1 MNVDQQTQVL
11 LQQMKQLESY
21 LTDIGNRENMAM
33 NAIVESR
40 AAVRATETL
49 SKIDSEEILFPI
61 GSGLLTKIG
70 DKNSFFVNIGAGVT
84 IEKNEEEVK
93 EFLNERIKDIEK
105 SIEALNTQKQDM
117 AQQYNSIRAALNNI
131 AQGQQ
136 DVRQS

>member
-11 LQQMKQLESY
+11 LQQMKQLEAY

-49 SKIDSEEILFPI
+49 SKTDSEEILFPI

-70 DKNSFFVNIGAGVT
+70 DKSSFFVNIGAGVT
-84 IEKNEEEVK
+84 IEKNEKEVK

>member
-11 LQQMKQLESY
+11 LQQMKQLEAY

-70 DKNSFFVNIGAGVT
+70 DKSSFFVNIGAGVT

>member
-33 NAIVESR
+33 NAIIESR
-40 AAVRATETL
+40 AAVRATEIL
-49 SKIDSEEILFPI
+49 NNKSAEEILFPI

-70 DKNSFFVNIGAGVT
+70 DKSTFFVNIGAGVT

-105 SIEALNTQKQDM
+105 SIQALSTQKQDM

-131 AQGQQ
+131 VQGQQ

>member
-70 DKNSFFVNIGAGVT
+70 DKSSFFVNIGAGVT

-105 SIEALNTQKQDM
+105 SIQALSTQKQDM

-131 AQGQQ
+131 VQGQQ

>member
-33 NAIVESR
+33 NASVESKS
-40 AAVRATETL
+40 AVRATEILNNT
-49 SKIDSEEILFPI
+49 SAEEILFPI

-70 DKNSFFVNIGAGVT
+70 DKSTFFVNIGAGVT

-105 SIEALNTQKQDM
+105 SIQALSTQKQDM

-131 AQGQQ
+131 VQGQQ

>member
-40 AAVRATETL
+40 AAVRATEILNNT
-49 SKIDSEEILFPI
+49 SAEEILFPI

-70 DKNSFFVNIGAGVT
+70 DKSTFFVNIGAGVT
-84 IEKNEEEVK
+84 IEKTEDEVK

-105 SIEALNTQKQDM
+105 SIQALSTQKQDM

-131 AQGQQ
+131 VQGQQ

>member
-40 AAVRATETL
+40 AAVRATEILNNT
-49 SKIDSEEILFPI
+49 SAEEILFPI

-70 DKNSFFVNIGAGVT
+70 DKSTFFVNIGAGVT

-105 SIEALNTQKQDM
+105 SIQALSTQKQDM
-117 AQQYNSIRAALNNI
+117 AQQYNSIRAALYNI
-131 AQGQQ
+131 VQGQQ

>member
-11 LQQMKQLESY
+11 LQQMKQLEAY

-49 SKIDSEEILFPI
+49 SNIDSEEILFPI

-70 DKNSFFVNIGAGVT
+70 DKSSFFVNIGAGVT

>member
-49 SKIDSEEILFPI
+49 SNIDSEEILFPI

-70 DKNSFFVNIGAGVT
+70 DKSTFFVNIGAGVT

-105 SIEALNTQKQDM
+105 SIQALSTQKQDM

>member
-49 SKIDSEEILFPI
+49 SNIDSEEILFPI

-70 DKNSFFVNIGAGVT
+70 DKSSFFVNIGAGVT

-93 EFLNERIKDIEK
+93 EFVNERIKDIEK

>member
-1 MNVDQQTQVL
+1 
-11 LQQMKQLESY
+11 MKQLEAY

-49 SKIDSEEILFPI
+49 SKTGSEEILFPI

-70 DKNSFFVNIGAGVT
+70 DKSSFFVNIGAGVT

-105 SIEALNTQKQDM
+105 SIQALSTQKQDM

-131 AQGQQ
+131 VQGQQ

>member
-1 MNVDQQTQVL
+1 
-11 LQQMKQLESY
+11 MKQLEAY

-49 SKIDSEEILFPI
+49 SKTGSEEILFPI

-70 DKNSFFVNIGAGVT
+70 DKSSFFVNIGAGVT

>member
-21 LTDIGNRENMAM
+21 LTDIGNRENMSM

-40 AAVRATETL
+40 ASVKATEIL
-49 SKIDSEEILFPI
+49 SDTEPKEILFPI
-61 GSGLLTKIG
+61 GSGLLTKVG
-70 DKNSFFVNIGAGVT
+70 GEKAFFVNIGAGITV
-84 IEKNEEEVK
+84 EKDKEEVK

-105 SIEALNTQKQDM
+105 SIETLSIQKKDM

-131 AQGQQ
+131 VQGQQ
-136 DVRQS
+136 NVRQS

>member
-11 LQQMKQLESY
+11 LQQMKQLEAY

-49 SKIDSEEILFPI
+49 SKTDSEEILFPI

-70 DKNSFFVNIGAGVT
+70 DKSSFFVNIGAGVT
-84 IEKNEEEVK
+84 IEKNGKEVK

>member
-49 SKIDSEEILFPI
+49 SNIDSEEILFPI

-70 DKNSFFVNIGAGVT
+70 DKSSFFVNIGAGVT
-84 IEKNEEEVK
+84 IEKNEKEVK

-105 SIEALNTQKQDM
+105 SIELLNTQKQDM

>member
-11 LQQMKQLESY
+11 LQQMKQLEAY

-49 SKIDSEEILFPI
+49 SKTDSEEILFPI

-70 DKNSFFVNIGAGVT
+70 DKSSFFVNIGAGVT

>member
-11 LQQMKQLESY
+11 LQQMKQLEAY

-49 SKIDSEEILFPI
+49 SKTDSEEILFPI

-70 DKNSFFVNIGAGVT
+70 DKSSFFVNIGA
-84 IEKNEEEVK
+84 
-93 EFLNERIKDIEK
+93 
-105 SIEALNTQKQDM
+105 
-117 AQQYNSIRAALNNI
+117 
-131 AQGQQ
+131 
-136 DVRQS
+136 

>member
-11 LQQMKQLESY
+11 LQQMKHLESY

-33 NAIVESR
+33 NAIVESK
-40 AAVRATETL
+40 AAVRATEILNNT
-49 SKIDSEEILFPI
+49 SAEEILFPI

-70 DKNSFFVNIGAGVT
+70 DKSTFFVNIGAGVT

-105 SIEALNTQKQDM
+105 SIQALSTQKQDM

-131 AQGQQ
+131 VQGQQ

>member
-49 SKIDSEEILFPI
+49 SNIDSEEILFPI

-70 DKNSFFVNIGAGVT
+70 DKSSFFVNIGAGVT

-105 SIEALNTQKQDM
+105 SIGALNTQKQDM

>member
-11 LQQMKQLESY
+11 LQQMKQLEAY

-49 SKIDSEEILFPI
+49 SNIDSEEILFPI

-70 DKNSFFVNIGAGVT
+70 DKSSFFVNIGAGVT

-105 SIEALNTQKQDM
+105 SIGALNTQKQDM

>member
-11 LQQMKQLESY
+11 LQQMKQLEAY

-49 SKIDSEEILFPI
+49 SKIGSEEILFPI

-70 DKNSFFVNIGAGVT
+70 DKSSFFVNIGAGVT

>member
-40 AAVRATETL
+40 AAVRATEILNNT
-49 SKIDSEEILFPI
+49 SAEEILFPI

-70 DKNSFFVNIGAGVT
+70 DKSTFFVNIGAGVT

-105 SIEALNTQKQDM
+105 SMQALSTQKQDM

-131 AQGQQ
+131 VQGQQ

>member
-40 AAVRATETL
+40 AAVRATEILNNT
-49 SKIDSEEILFPI
+49 SAEEILFPI

-70 DKNSFFVNIGAGVT
+70 DKSPFFVNIGAGVT

-105 SIEALNTQKQDM
+105 SIQALSTQKQDM

-131 AQGQQ
+131 VQGQQ

>member
-1 MNVDQQTQVL
+1 
-11 LQQMKQLESY
+11 MKQLESY

-49 SKIDSEEILFPI
+49 SKTGSEEILFPI

-70 DKNSFFVNIGAGVT
+70 DKSSFFVNIGAGVT
-84 IEKNEEEVK
+84 IEKNEKDVK
-93 EFLNERIKDIEK
+93 EFLNDRIKDIEK
-105 SIEALNTQKQDM
+105 SIEALSTQKQDM

-131 AQGQQ
+131 VQGQQ

>member
-21 LTDIGNRENMAM
+21 LTDIGSRENMAM
-33 NAIVESR
+33 NAIIESR

-49 SKIDSEEILFPI
+49 SNIDSEEILFPI

-70 DKNSFFVNIGAGVT
+70 DKSSFFVNIGAGVT

>member
-21 LTDIGNRENMAM
+21 LTDIGNRENVAM

-40 AAVRATETL
+40 ASVRATEIL
-49 SKIDSEEILFPI
+49 SNVNSEEILFPI

-70 DKNSFFVNIGAGVT
+70 EKSTFFVNIGAGIT

-105 SIEALNTQKQDM
+105 SVEALNAQKQDM

-131 AQGQQ
+131 VQGQQ

>member
-33 NAIVESR
+33 NAIIESR
-40 AAVRATETL
+40 AAVRATEILNNT
-49 SKIDSEEILFPI
+49 SAEEILFPI

-70 DKNSFFVNIGAGVT
+70 DKSTFFVNIGAGVT

-105 SIEALNTQKQDM
+105 SIQALSTQKQDM

-131 AQGQQ
+131 VQGQQ

>member
-70 DKNSFFVNIGAGVT
+70 EKSTFFVNIGAGVT

-117 AQQYNSIRAALNNI
+117 AQQYNSIKAALNNI

>member
-11 LQQMKQLESY
+11 LQQMKQLEAY

-40 AAVRATETL
+40 AAVRATEILNNT
-49 SKIDSEEILFPI
+49 SAEEILFPI

-70 DKNSFFVNIGAGVT
+70 DKSTFFVNIGAGVT

-105 SIEALNTQKQDM
+105 SIQALSTQKQDM

-131 AQGQQ
+131 VQGQQ

>member
-11 LQQMKQLESY
+11 LQQMKQLEAY

-49 SKIDSEEILFPI
+49 SKTGSEEILFPI

-70 DKNSFFVNIGAGVT
+70 DKSSFFVNIGAGVT